1 MSERLDEKQ
10 RREILF
16 NLYLFSFPFK
26 TQFSFSRLKFNH
38 KIRKDHCTIK
48 TTCKIWDTPTTL
60 SRSYLTPLLVRYKT
74 HPFLFWKTSEKIR
87 NHICQSDW
95 EPSVFKFI
103 TSKRDVI
110 QYRPKRR
117 FKYSTTM
124 HKNNFKE
131 RMQFSLG
138 FN

>member
-1 MSERLDEKQ
+1 MLSERLDEKQ
-10 RREILF
+10 RSEILF

-74 HPFLFWKTSEKIR
+74 HPFLFWKTSERSETISVSPTGRRRSSSLSHQNVMWFSIDRRVVSSIPRPCTKTTLR
-87 NHICQSDW
+87 N
-95 EPSVFKFI
+95 V
-103 TSKRDVI
+103 
-110 QYRPKRR
+110 
-117 FKYSTTM
+117 
-124 HKNNFKE
+124 
-131 RMQFSLG
+131 
-138 FN
+138 